1 MRPCALAVILALAVF
16 AAVVGNAGAASEPR
30 CCKKVGGP
38 GGLPFTGVPLYV
50 PVLASLGLIGA
61 GVALRRRAREQV

>member
-1 MRPCALAVILALAVF
+1 MRRFFLAVALAL
-16 AAVVGNAGAASEPR
+16 VVGAGIAGNAGATSEPR

-38 GGLPFTGVPLYV
+38 GTLPFTGLPLYV

-61 GVALRRRAREQV
+61 GVALRRRTREDL